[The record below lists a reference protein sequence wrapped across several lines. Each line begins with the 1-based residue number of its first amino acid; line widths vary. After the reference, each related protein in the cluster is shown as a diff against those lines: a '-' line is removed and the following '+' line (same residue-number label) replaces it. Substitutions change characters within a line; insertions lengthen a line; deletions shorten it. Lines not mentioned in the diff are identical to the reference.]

1 MDLKEIQGL
10 LRDGQYEVSFH
21 AQQERLEEDLD
32 LIEIEAAI
40 IDHGELLE
48 EYPDDPRG
56 EAVWSWV
63 SSAFRPLH
71 VVLGWATVRG
81 ETQRMLRLI
90 TVYRPTVPKWTDP
103 RTRGERS

>member
-48 EYPDDPRG
+48 EYPDDPR
-56 EAVWSWV
+56 EKAAWCWV
-63 SSAFRPLH
+63 SSA
-71 VVLGWATVRG
+71 V
-81 ETQRMLRLI
+81 
-90 TVYRPTVPKWTDP
+90 D
-103 RTRGERS
+103 RSMSS